1 MERIRAYW
9 KRFAAL
15 ATAFANKY
23 QADQFFRT
31 ETVVVG
37 LQVGFV
43 LILLAVMLVSFRY
56 LQADVSSTLISGI
69 TQELS
74 TSHAPI
80 DLLSQVEAVQTR
92 SLATVSIII
101 ILVTLGFGFILA
113 RLTLIP
119 TRNALS
125 AQKQFVGNIAHELRT
140 PLSILKTNTEVAL
153 LDKNVEP
160 GMQRMFLSNI
170 EELDRISHI
179 IDNLL
184 TLSTFVRPE
193 RIEFANVDLG
203 TVVDTVTDK
212 LSLLAHERNVKLDVR
227 KAEFRLVWGNATA
240 LEQMVMNLVKNAINY
255 NKPGGLVSVTV
266 EPNYAGMI
274 ELTIKD
280 TGIGIYRKDLFRI
293 FEPFY
298 RAEQS
303 RSRERGGSGLGLA
316 IVSELLKLHHGKIS
330 IQSVF
335 KQGTTVSVLLPAGK
349 RVAQATTED
358 KNEGPERDFGE
369 IKVDFS

>member
-212 LSLLAHERNVKLDVR
+212 LSLLARERNVKLDVR

-255 NKPGGLVSVTV
+255 NKSGGLVSVTV